1 MRRWN
6 LRSKKSFWHNSI
18 NLAVKILHIEAGRF
32 LYGGAQQVSWLTHG
46 LAAKGVQNVL
56 VCPEDGAIQH
66 AVAEGTCVH
75 AIPMKGDVDI
85 GLVLRLVAII
95 RAETPDLIHI
105 HSRRGADIF
114 GGIAAR
120 IAGVPCVLSRRVDNV
135 EPRWWAPLKYGLYDR
150 VIVISEAIGRVL
162 VGCGVDARSITVVR
176 SAVDSD
182 TYNLPIE
189 RSWFQDEFSLP
200 SDEMTLGVVAQ
211 LIPRKGHRYLL
222 EVLPELLVAY
232 PNLHVLIFGQ
242 GPLESELTQA
252 VQHPDFDGR
261 VHMVGFRNDL
271 RRVMPNLYAVIHPA
285 EKEGLGVA
293 LLQASACSVPVVAA
307 RAGGIPE
314 VVRHDENGLTFDVG
328 DVGALKQHLV
338 HLLSDRRLRDRLGE
352 EGRRLATSAFSID
365 AMVEGNLAVYHS
377 LLEA

>member
-6 LRSKKSFWHNSI
+6 LRSKKNSWHNPI
-18 NLAVKILHIEAGRF
+18 NLPVKILHIEAGRF

-66 AVAEGTCVH
+66 AVAEGTRVH
-75 AIPMKGDVDI
+75 AIPMKGDLDV
-85 GLVLRLVAII
+85 GLVLRLLSLI
-95 RAETPDLIHI
+95 RAEAPDLIHI

-135 EPRWWAPLKYGLYDR
+135 EPRWWAPLKYRLYDR

-162 VGCGVDARSITVVR
+162 VECGVDARSITAVR

-182 TYNLPIE
+182 SYNLPIE
-189 RSWFQDEFSLP
+189 RSWFQEEFSLP
-200 SDEMTLGVVAQ
+200 SDEMTFGIVAQ

-252 VQHPDFDGR
+252 VEQPDFDGR
-261 VHMVGFRNDL
+261 VQMVGFRNDL

-293 LLQASACSVPVVAA
+293 LLQASACAVPVVAA

-314 VVRHDENGLTFDVG
+314 IVRHDENGLTFDVG
-328 DVGALKQHLV
+328 DVGTLKQHLA
-338 HLLSDRRLRDRLGE
+338 HLLSDRGLRDRLGV

-365 AMVEGNLAVYHS
+365 AMVEGNLAVYKS
-377 LLEA
+377 RLEV

>member
-1 MRRWN
+1 M
-6 LRSKKSFWHNSI
+6 
-18 NLAVKILHIEAGRF
+18 KILHIEAGRF

-66 AVAEGTCVH
+66 AVAEGTRVH
-75 AIPMKGDVDI
+75 AIPMKGDLDV
-85 GLVLRLVAII
+85 GLVLRLLSII
-95 RAETPDLIHI
+95 RAEAPDLIHI

-135 EPRWWAPLKYGLYDR
+135 EPRWWAPLKYRLYDR

-162 VGCGVDARSITVVR
+162 VECGVDARSITAVR

-182 TYNLPIE
+182 SYNLPIE
-189 RSWFQDEFSLP
+189 RSWFQEEFSLP
-200 SDEMTLGVVAQ
+200 SDEMTFGIVAQ

-252 VQHPDFDGR
+252 VEQPDFDGR
-261 VHMVGFRNDL
+261 VQMVGFRNDL

-293 LLQASACSVPVVAA
+293 LLQASACAVPVVAA

-314 VVRHDENGLTFDVG
+314 IVRHDENGLTFDVG
-328 DVGALKQHLV
+328 DVGTLKQHLA
-338 HLLSDRRLRDRLGE
+338 HLLSDRGLRDRLGV

-365 AMVEGNLAVYHS
+365 AMVEGNLAVYKS
-377 LLEA
+377 RLEV